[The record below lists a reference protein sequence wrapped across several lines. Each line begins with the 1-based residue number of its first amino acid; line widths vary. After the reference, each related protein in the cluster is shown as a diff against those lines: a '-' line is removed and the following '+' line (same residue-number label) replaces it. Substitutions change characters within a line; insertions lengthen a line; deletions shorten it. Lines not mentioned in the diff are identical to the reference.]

1 MDFVS
6 DQPSDQTRFRALTVV
21 DVYTREALTIDVG
34 ARLCSEHVVATLN
47 RLLAQ
52 RGRPMRVFADNGSEF
67 SGRLMKM

>member
-1 MDFVS
+1 
-6 DQPSDQTRFRALTVV
+6 
-21 DVYTREALTIDVG
+21 LTIDVG